1 MTNRKIKAVLYT
13 ALSGCLLASL
23 NQSSL
28 YAVDFEGKEENW
40 LNKCSVAQESEAE
53 AQKCNRFKQYYAGI
67 SSDLEDEASSL
78 NTKISSIKNNIE
90 EISTMMKQLQSLIDK
105 LDKSIERN
113 EVNIRT
119 IEIQIE
125 KLNVEIKKKQRDID
139 QRNKIITDRML
150 NEQAVIGTN
159 MNVEVIMGSNNL
171 VDMIRKVDG
180 LRRITDS
187 DQTEIKKLQKHK
199 DELNHQKS
207 EENRKQ
213 EAELNEK
220 MRSVQVD
227 IASIENNMI
236 DINTS
241 VAGKL
246 NFSSNGTLIMP
257 VQGGSVSAGTW
268 AYPDGGVHLGLD
280 IATPVGTSLVAP
292 ADGIILYANN
302 PVPSNGG
309 FLNNWVGYPAGGG
322 NTIHMLIQAGGT
334 TYAISFFHLS
344 REGFA
349 VSAGTQVKKGQLLAL
364 TGHSGN
370 STGAHCHIEVINLG
384 TMSVSSA
391 ITQFRST
398 ADFAWGCGWGVAALN
413 RSCDASGTPCRER
426 PETIF

>member
-180 LRRITDS
+180 L
-187 DQTEIKKLQKHK
+187 
-199 DELNHQKS
+199 
-207 EENRKQ
+207 
-213 EAELNEK
+213 
-220 MRSVQVD
+220 
-227 IASIENNMI
+227 
-236 DINTS
+236 
-241 VAGKL
+241 
-246 NFSSNGTLIMP
+246 
-257 VQGGSVSAGTW
+257 
-268 AYPDGGVHLGLD
+268 
-280 IATPVGTSLVAP
+280 
-292 ADGIILYANN
+292 
-302 PVPSNGG
+302 
-309 FLNNWVGYPAGGG
+309 
-322 NTIHMLIQAGGT
+322 
-334 TYAISFFHLS
+334 
-344 REGFA
+344 
-349 VSAGTQVKKGQLLAL
+349 
-364 TGHSGN
+364 
-370 STGAHCHIEVINLG
+370 
-384 TMSVSSA
+384 
-391 ITQFRST
+391 
-398 ADFAWGCGWGVAALN
+398 
-413 RSCDASGTPCRER
+413 
-426 PETIF
+426 